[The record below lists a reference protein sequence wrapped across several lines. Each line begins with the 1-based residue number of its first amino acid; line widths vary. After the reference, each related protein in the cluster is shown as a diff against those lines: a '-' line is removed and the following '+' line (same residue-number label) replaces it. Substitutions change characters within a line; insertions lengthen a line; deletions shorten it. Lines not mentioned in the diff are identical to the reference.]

1 MPSPVNPY
9 PQLNIDLNQQSLD
22 VLAAFS
28 NAAAELQA
36 FSAQQTQWL
45 ELEYDGSGTIS
56 RSYDGTDVTSLSNL
70 EQLRLFQQLNGL
82 FIEAMKTIYYP

>member
-9 PQLNIDLNQQSLD
+9 PQLTVKINQQSLD

-28 NAAAELQA
+28 NAAAELLA
-36 FSAQQTQWL
+36 FSAGQTQWL
-45 ELEYDGSGTIS
+45 ELEYSSGLIT
-56 RSYDGTDVTSLSNL
+56 RTYDNAPVTSLSNL

-82 FIEAMKTIYYP
+82 FIEAMKTVYYP